1 MPACA
6 ARVQSKSL
14 TDPFADVIGFA
25 YIMRKSAPPI
35 E

>member
-1 MPACA
+1 MVDAGA
-6 ARVQSKSL
+6 LSGSGRIMVRQRR
-14 TDPFADVIGFA
+14 D